1 MKKAVFISILSIL
14 SWATY
19 AQQVNIKGNILEKGT
34 NTPLSYVNV
43 VLMHE
48 GAITKAA
55 STNNEGMFFF
65 DKVKPGTY
73 LVKVSFVGYKNYEKT
88 IKISGKNLEINM
100 GNIFVEED
108 SKTLKELEIVT
119 QGSQVKFDID
129 KKVFSV
135 DQSIATAGGNA
146 SDVLENIP
154 SVAIDNDGNVSLRNN
169 ANVEI
174 WINGKPSGLSD
185 ENRAQ
190 VLEQMPAGGIQSVEI
205 ITNPSAKYSP
215 EGSAG
220 IINLVMKKERKAGFY
235 GSINAGLMA
244 YTGSKKLG
252 QVEGINL
259 NFNVGKFD
267 GYFNSGYRSRY
278 HNSESVVDRTYFNQN
293 QTIYE
298 LHQNS
303 SSINEFY
310 GSMTRYGLNYQLND
324 KNTIGVSGYFLL
336 GYRDGDSYLDYKK
349 DSAQV
354 LLADYM
360 RENNFETERYIT
372 NTVLDHGL
380 EIDKNTNIKTS
391 LLLKN
396 FRNFNDANY
405 IQQVNSGNVG
415 NVNQIQNTNSNN
427 FTLEFK
433 SDFVKKFNDKNKL
446 ELGVNYKS
454 QGPLSTSNAGNIENG
469 TYVELDY
476 MYNKYKYSEQLYAL
490 YGTYGMKINKLSI
503 QAGLR
508 GEYIHIENSTNGVSN
523 PSKDY
528 LQPFPTV
535 FLSYELPQKNEIQF
549 NYTRRINRPRGR
561 QLNSYKDVSDSSN
574 IRYGNPDLEPEFA
587 SSFELNHIKNWENHT
602 LSTSIAYMFNDNV
615 IQSINFLNNG
625 LLNSTYMNIS
635 QSQSSGFEMV
645 LKNNFTKAFSVTS
658 TLNMYYYSLIASD
671 FEASPTQI
679 IHIDGNEDFS
689 WNARILAN
697 FMLSKTLSGQIT
709 GKYNSPTVIAQGT
722 RSESYSVDFGLRK
735 SFFDKKLNLA
745 LSIKDVFDTGKNE
758 STTSTN
764 NFIQYYN
771 ARHFAPEYRLTATYN
786 FGNNKK
792 KNGKKGKDD
801 ENNQQEEME
810 EY

>member
-1 MKKAVFISILSIL
+1 MKRIIFTNILTLFTWVVFAQTISIKGIIL
-14 SWATY
+14 D
-19 AQQVNIKGNILEKGT
+19 KGL
-34 NTPLSYVNV
+34 NTPLNYVNV
-43 VLMHE
+43 VLMQDSTV
-48 GAITKAA
+48 AKAA
-55 STNNEGMFFF
+55 ATNNEGVFSF
-65 DKVKPGTY
+65 DKVNIGAYK
-73 LVKVSFVGYKNYEKT
+73 VKVSFVGYKDYEKT
-88 IKISGKNLEINM
+88 IKISGKNQEVNL
-100 GNIFVEED
+100 GNILLEED
-108 SKTLKELEIVT
+108 TKLLKDLEIVT

-129 KKVFSV
+129 KKIFSV

-154 SVAIDNDGNVSLRNN
+154 SVAIDNDGNISLRNN

-190 VLEQMPAGGIQSVEI
+190 VLEQMPAGNIQSVEI

-235 GSINAGLMA
+235 GSVNAGLMA

-252 QVEGINL
+252 QVEGISL

-278 HNSESVVDRTYFNQN
+278 HNNESMVDRTYFNQN
-293 QTIYE
+293 QTLYE

-303 SSINEFY
+303 NSINQLY
-310 GSMTRYGLNYQLND
+310 GSMTRYGLNYQVND

-349 DSAQV
+349 DSSQV
-354 LLADYM
+354 LLADYT
-360 RENNFETERYIT
+360 RENEYETERYIT
-372 NTVLDHGL
+372 NTVLDHSL
-380 EIDKNTNIKTS
+380 EFNKSTNIKTS

-396 FRNFNDANY
+396 FSNFNDANY
-405 IQQVNSGNVG
+405 IQLVNSGNVG
-415 NVNQIQNTNSNN
+415 NVNQIQNTKSNN
-427 FTLEFK
+427 FTVEFK
-433 SDFVKKFNDKNKL
+433 SDFVKKFSEKKKL
-446 ELGVNYKS
+446 ELGINYKT
-454 QGPLSTSNAGNIENG
+454 QNPISTSNASNLVND
-469 TYVELDY
+469 TYLDLDY
-476 MYNKYKYSEQLYAL
+476 MYNKYNYSEQLYAL
-490 YGTYGMKINKLSI
+490 YGTYGVKINKLSI

-508 GEYIHIENSTNGVSN
+508 GEYIHIDNSTNDVSK

-528 LQPFPTV
+528 IQPFPTV

-587 SSFELNHIKNWENHT
+587 SSFELNHIKNWNNHT
-602 LSTSIAYMFNDNV
+602 LSTSLSYMFNDNI

-625 LLNSTYMNIS
+625 LLNSTYMNVS
-635 QSQSSGFEMV
+635 QSQTSGLEMI
-645 LKNNFTKAFSVTS
+645 LKNNFTKAFSITS
-658 TLNMYYYSLIASD
+658 TVNMYYYSLIASD
-671 FEASPTQI
+671 FEINPGQI
-679 IHIDGNEDFS
+679 IHINGNEDFS
-689 WNARILAN
+689 WNARMLAN

-722 RSESYSVDFGLRK
+722 RSENYSIDFGIRK
-735 SFFDKKLNLA
+735 SFFDKKFNLA
-745 LSIKDVFDTGKNE
+745 LSIKDVLNTEKNE
-758 STTSTN
+758 STTSTD
-764 NFIQYYN
+764 NFNQYYS
-771 ARHFAPEYRLTATYN
+771 ASHSAPEYRLTATYN

-792 KNGKKGKDD
+792 KNGKKGKED
-801 ENNQQEEME
+801 ENGAADEMD